1 MPPRLNSK
9 QFQNNVID
17 FICERLGIHAYAS
30 LKNRITFHI
39 TRGSIVFQL
48 WIRPTNAAV
57 VYIPAE
63 KKPYRRTRK
72 YMGKKKKAC
81 QWTPTHWRIFEEV
94 IEYDLE
100 LYLISRRDC
109 FGELVK
115 GIAE

>member
-1 MPPRLNSK
+1 MGGVRKRGKVRGRKIGKERGRRKIREVIKMPPRLNSK
-9 QFQNNVID
+9 QLQNNVID

-72 YMGKKKKAC
+72 YMGK
-81 QWTPTHWRIFEEV
+81 
-94 IEYDLE
+94 
-100 LYLISRRDC
+100 
-109 FGELVK
+109 
-115 GIAE
+115 